1 MLLEIHNMI
10 PVGLNLGF
18 EIYGKDD
25 EYEFYEVHINLLIIK
40 LVFKWQ

>member
-18 EIYGKDD
+18 EIYGKDE

>member
-18 EIYGKDD
+18 EIYRKDD
-25 EYEFYEVHINLLIIK
+25 EYDFHELAISLLIIK

>member
-18 EIYGKDD
+18 EIYGKDE
-25 EYEFYEVHINLLIIK
+25 EYDVYEVHISLLIIK

>member
-1 MLLEIHNMI
+1 MLLEIHNTI

-18 EIYGKDD
+18 EIYSKDD
-25 EYEFYEVHINLLIIK
+25 EYDHHEVHINLLIIK

>member
-10 PVGLNLGF
+10 PVGLNIGF
-18 EIYGKDD
+18 EVYGKDSD
-25 EYEFYEVHINLLIIK
+25 YDFYEVHINLLIIK

>member
-25 EYEFYEVHINLLIIK
+25 VYDFYEVHINLLIIK

>member
-18 EIYGKDD
+18 EVYGKNE
-25 EYEFYEVHINLLIIK
+25 EYDIYEVHINLLIIK
-40 LVFKWQ
+40 LVLKWQ

>member
-18 EIYGKDD
+18 EIYGKDKD
-25 EYEFYEVHINLLIIK
+25 YEFYEVHINLLIIK

>member
-1 MLLEIHNMI
+1 MLLEIYNMI